1 MSSPYTLQEDR
12 FLSLQSKKFVYVRC
26 FLWML
31 LPSIIW
37 SFAFGR
43 IYICIEPLFFPYM
56 EKRLKPWLSLLIK
69 TVWFFVFLI
78 SILANWNIRPNA
90 YNFYF
95 FTVMGNAP
103 TPVLVTCFLFVAV
116 MSFFVFSDIYRR
128 SSLGFRK
135 FALIIGV
142 FLLILKSIMSMFDV
156 GPTSLRK
163 AIITPSPFAI
173 KTLFL
178 DDISSDKNFLGKT
191 AEPTFLNHIKGAEKM
206 PQKMV
211 LMVVES
217 WGESQASLVSVKKRL
232 QRDGVKVLDS
242 GFTDYHGSTMQ
253 GEIRELC
260 SQYIKL
266 DSGTNFSS
274 VADNCVPAY
283 MKNKGYEVFGVH
295 GYQKMFYARDT
306 VWKHLGIDNAYF
318 QPEMRQ
324 LNTCPG
330 PFAGICDE
338 DMITFGIELIRHE
351 DKAFLYMLSLSSH
364 EPVAS
369 SMLETPTQ
377 YFRDIDAIGDS
388 QIVARNAIGSM
399 VATLS
404 MSTDMGCTE
413 AYIVG
418 DHQPPSAVNSEQL
431 PANQVPYMRM
441 SFHCKE

>member
-1 MSSPYTLQEDR
+1 
-12 FLSLQSKKFVYVRC
+12 
-26 FLWML
+26 
-31 LPSIIW
+31 
-37 SFAFGR
+37 
-43 IYICIEPLFFPYM
+43 
-56 EKRLKPWLSLLIK
+56 
-69 TVWFFVFLI
+69 
-78 SILANWNIRPNA
+78 
-90 YNFYF
+90 
-95 FTVMGNAP
+95 
-103 TPVLVTCFLFVAV
+103 
-116 MSFFVFSDIYRR
+116 
-128 SSLGFRK
+128 
-135 FALIIGV
+135 
-142 FLLILKSIMSMFDV
+142 MSMFDG
-156 GPTSLRK
+156 GPASVRK
-163 AIITPSPFAI
+163 SIITPSPFAI
-173 KTLFL
+173 KTLFP
-178 DDISSDKNFLGKT
+178 DDTSHEKNFLGKT
-191 AEPTFLNHIKGAEKM
+191 TEPTFLNHIKDIEKM

-211 LMVVES
+211 LLVVES

-232 QRDGVKVLDS
+232 QRDGVRVLET

-260 SQYIKL
+260 SQYIRL
-266 DSGTNFSS
+266 NSDTNFSS
-274 VADNCVPAY
+274 VADNCAPAY
-283 MKNKGYEVFGVH
+283 MKKIGYEVFGVH

-306 VWKHLGIDNAYF
+306 IWKHLGVDNAYF

-338 DMITFGIELIRHE
+338 DMITYSIDLIRNK

-369 SMLETPTQ
+369 SMLEAPTQ

-404 MSTDMGCTE
+404 RSADLGCTE

-418 DHQPPSAVNSEQL
+418 DHQPPSAINSEQL

-441 SFHCKE
+441 SFHCNE

>member
-1 MSSPYTLQEDR
+1 MSSLFTLQEDP
-12 FLSLQSKKFVYVRC
+12 FFSVQSEKIVYFRC

-37 SFAFGR
+37 SFAFGK
-43 IYICIEPLFFPYM
+43 IYICIEPLFFPYL
-56 EKRLKPWLSLLIK
+56 EKRLKPWLSLSIK
-69 TVWFFVFLI
+69 SIWVFVFLI
-78 SILANWNIRPNA
+78 SILASWNIRPSS

-95 FTVMGNAP
+95 FTVIGGAP
-103 TPVLVTCFLFVAV
+103 TSVLITCFLFMAT
-116 MSFFVFSDIYRR
+116 MSLFVFSDIYRKT
-128 SSLGFRK
+128 SLGFRK
-135 FALIIGV
+135 IALVIGV
-142 FLLILKSIMSMFDV
+142 FFLILKSTMSMFDS
-156 GPTSLRK
+156 GPAPIRK

-173 KTLFL
+173 KTLFF
-178 DDISSDKNFLGKT
+178 DDTSHEKNFLGKT
-191 AEPTFLNHIKGAEKM
+191 IKPTFLNHIKGAGKM
-206 PQKMV
+206 PSKMV
-211 LMVVES
+211 LLVVES

-232 QRDGVKVLDS
+232 QRNGVKVIDT

-274 VADNCVPAY
+274 IADNCAPAY
-283 MKNKGYEVFGVH
+283 MKKKGYEVFGVH

-306 VWKHLGIDNAYF
+306 VWEHLGIDNAYF

-324 LNTCPG
+324 LKTCPG

-338 DMITFGIELIRHE
+338 DMITYGIDLIRHKN
-351 DKAFLYMLSLSSH
+351 KALLYMLSLSSH

-369 SMLETPTQ
+369 SMLESPTQ

-388 QIVARNAIGSM
+388 QIVARNSIGSM
-399 VATLS
+399 VAVLS
-404 MSTDMGCTE
+404 MSADLGCTE
-413 AYIVG
+413 AYVVG

-441 SFHCKE
+441 SFHCNE